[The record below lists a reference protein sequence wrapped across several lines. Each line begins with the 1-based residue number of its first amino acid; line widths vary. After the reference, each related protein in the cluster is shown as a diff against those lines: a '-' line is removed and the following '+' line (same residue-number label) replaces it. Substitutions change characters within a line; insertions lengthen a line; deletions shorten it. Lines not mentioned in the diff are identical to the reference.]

1 MCELNHTGKKKK
13 ATLGKTRSLCKE
25 QIGMNGREGFATAAN
40 KCCKVLKGKGPG
52 CTPASGVSPEVSP
65 KMPKSLGDNS
75 TARLVGV
82 LECNGQALPHCCA
95 RKTAAPSLSSC
106 SEGVLWVATSSFS
119 YLRCQAPQPRFYSW
133 PAE

>member
-1 MCELNHTGKKKK
+1 
-13 ATLGKTRSLCKE
+13 
-25 QIGMNGREGFATAAN
+25 MNGREGFATAAN

-52 CTPASGVSPEVSP
+52 YTPASGVSPEGSP

-82 LECNGQALPHCCA
+82 LECNGQALPHCWA

-106 SEGVLWVATSSFS
+106 SEGVLQLFLPGVPSTTTQVLFLASRVMFPAQGTQGEWWLKFS
-119 YLRCQAPQPRFYSW
+119 PRTPW
-133 PAE
+133 ELHQIT